1 MKKLKLVFLFG
12 IIASLFNNCK
22 NPNQE
27 ASEQQS
33 DAPKPNIV
41 LILAD
46 DLGYS
51 DIGCF
56 GAEVNTP
63 NLDRLA
69 EGGMRFTQVYNTS
82 KCFPSRASLLTGAYA
97 HQVNMGSGPP
107 KKITDAITLGNLLQ
121 QAGYYTMWSGKHH
134 GTQNPITLGFDHY
147 YGLRDGACNHFNPG
161 EQRPGEGQPAQKR
174 PDRTW
179 CIDDECFSPYTPEAE
194 DFYTTDYFTNYAL
207 QWLDE
212 PQLDEKPFFLYL
224 AYTAPHDPLMA
235 WPEDIAKY
243 EGKYKGGFA
252 ALRQQRFEKQK
263 AMGLVDENYE
273 LPEPQHVD
281 WESLSQDEKAKEER
295 KMEVYAAMIDR
306 LDQNIGRVLD
316 KIKVLGKEENTLV
329 IFVSDNGASAEVVNI
344 DGSGEIGTLTRWT
357 SLGPDW
363 ANVGNTPL
371 RYYKNYSYEGGI
383 RTPMVAYWPKGIQN
397 QGSFN
402 RTPLHFIDF
411 MTTFASLAGVEYPA
425 GFNENEVVEAQGID
439 FSPLFKNESV
449 TRNKPLFWQWAKGRA
464 VRDGDWKM
472 VAWDGEWELYN
483 LAEDP
488 TETTNLVE
496 QNQEQAIALQEAYET
511 WASEVGVDK

>member
-1 MKKLKLVFLFG
+1 MNCKLVLF
-12 IIASLFNNCK
+12 SLITLLVFTSCK
-22 NPNQE
+22 KD
-27 ASEQQS
+27 QQS
-33 DAPKPNIV
+33 GTAVETPAQLPNIV

-56 GAEVNTP
+56 GAEVHTP

-69 EGGMRFTQVYNTS
+69 EGGIRFTQVYNTS

-107 KKITDAITLGNLLQ
+107 REITDAITLGNLLK

-134 GTQNPITLGFDHY
+134 GTQNPVTLGFDHY

-161 EQRPGEGQPAQKR
+161 EQRPGEDKPAQKR

-179 CIDDECFSPYTPEAE
+179 CIEEECFSPYTPEAD

-212 PQLDEKPFFLYL
+212 PQVDEKPFFLYL

-243 EGKYKGGFA
+243 EGKYSEGYES
-252 ALRQQRFEKQK
+252 LRKKRFEKQK
-263 AMGLVDENYE
+263 AIGLVDEDYV
-273 LPEPQHVD
+273 LPAAQHVD
-281 WESLSQDEKAKEER
+281 WESLTEEER
-295 KMEVYAAMIDR
+295 ADEERRMEVYAAMIDR
-306 LDQNIGRVLD
+306 MDQNIGRVLN
-316 KIKVLGKEENTLV
+316 KIKELGKEENTLV

-344 DGSGEIGTLTRWT
+344 DDSGAIGSLTHWA

-397 QGSFN
+397 TGSIN

-411 MTTFASLAGVEYPA
+411 MTTFASLAGVEYPGDYEGKA
-425 GFNENEVVEAQGID
+425 IVEAQGID
-439 FSPLFKNESV
+439 FSPLFQNESV
-449 TRNKPLFWQWAKGRA
+449 TRNQPLFWQWGKGRA
-464 VRDGDWKM
+464 VRNGDWKL
-472 VAWDGEWELYN
+472 VAWEGEWELYN
-483 LAEDP
+483 LADDP

-496 QNQEQAIALQEAYET
+496 QNQEQAIALQEAYEA
-511 WASEVGVDK
+511 WASKVGLDD